1 MSSGLNTAS
10 TDLPTTTSVHSESD
24 ADPKNGYRKFAI
36 GKFRF
41 ERDEYFARVKSP
53 TGSHVADIEDFLRSM
68 MRDVA
73 WGFFYGWVNFDEVLG
88 TVNNYGTVDL
98 YMGTYNSAYR
108 EAGTDFVERFE
119 SQNLLACFKS
129 MLKDWTNAGF
139 DPFAAPLET
148 GTARG
153 PKNGNNDAAVDFQRE
168 LADRFVTLPGDSAT
182 RTDERGFPI
191 NRQFAD
197 ITQEEPQVHA
207 EPGFEGQIAAFNLF
221 KYLSRSPVTWN
232 PSIVSIVKSSAYCPT
247 SEEHILPID
256 HGNDRVEW
264 FIQLSDEISWR
275 VGDKD
280 SGAPRAVITMK
291 AGDVSCM
298 PADIRHKGFSPKR
311 SMLLVWENL
320 TPGLEKRYASGEL
333 PPVPAEFE

>member
-1 MSSGLNTAS
+1 M
-10 TDLPTTTSVHSESD
+10 PTTNENIVTEPTVIDAPHLEST
-24 ADPKNGYRKFAI
+24 ADKSTGYKMFTV
-36 GKFRF
+36 GSFRF
-41 ERDEYFARVKSP
+41 ERDEYFARISCP
-53 TGSHVADIEDFLRSM
+53 TGSHVVDVENFLRSM

-73 WGFFYGWVNFDEVLG
+73 WGFFYGWVNFDEVFG
-88 TVNNYGTVDL
+88 TVNHYGSVDVF
-98 YMGTYNSAYR
+98 MGSYNAAYR
-108 EAGTDFVERFE
+108 EAGTDFCERFE
-119 SQNLLACFKS
+119 SEALMKCFKNL
-129 MLKDWTNAGF
+129 LKDWTNAEF

-153 PKNGNNDAAVDFQRE
+153 PKSGSNDDAVNYQRE
-168 LADRFVTLPGDSAT
+168 LADRFVGLPGDSET

-191 NRQFAD
+191 NRQFD
-197 ITQEEPQVHA
+197 DVSQEEPEVHA
-207 EPGFEGQIAAFNLF
+207 EPGFEGELAAFNLF

-232 PSIVSIVKSSAYCPT
+232 PSIVSVVKNSAYCPT

-264 FIQLSDEISWR
+264 FIQLSDQISWR
-275 VGDKD
+275 VSDKET
-280 SGAPRAVITMK
+280 GAPRAVVTMN

-298 PADIRHKGFSPKR
+298 PADIRHRGFSPKR

-333 PPVPAEFE
+333 PVVPAEV

>member
-129 MLKDWTNAGF
+129 MLKDWTNSGF

-168 LADRFVTLPGDSAT
+168 LADRFVTLPGDSET

>member
-1 MSSGLNTAS
+1 MSTATKDISDETPINTAI
-10 TDLPTTTSVHSESD
+10 HSESAQHPD
-24 ADPKNGYRKFAI
+24 TGYRQYAI
-36 GKFRF
+36 GSFTF

-53 TGSHVADIEDFLRSM
+53 TGTHVVDIENFLRSM

-73 WGFFYGWVNFDEVLG
+73 WGFFYGWVNFDEVIG
-88 TVNNYGTVDL
+88 TVNLYGSVDL

-108 EAGTDFVERFE
+108 EAGTDYVERFD

-153 PKNGNNDAAVDFQRE
+153 PKNGNNDVAVDFQRE
-168 LADRFVTLPGDSAT
+168 LADRFVTLPGDSEI
-182 RTDERGFPI
+182 RSDERGFAI
-191 NRQFAD
+191 NRQFTD
-197 ITQEEPQVHA
+197 VSQDEPEVHA

-232 PSIVSIVKSSAYCPT
+232 PSIVSIVKNSAYCPT

-298 PADIRHKGFSPKR
+298 PADIRHRGYSPKR

-333 PPVPAEFE
+333 PPVPAVF